1 MRCVGSFLELFAQ
14 LSGARGQAGR
24 QQQQTN
30 NECRFLIHVSSDDPL
45 NCGDASCLTRCHR
58 GFVSNSCHFFRT
70 PLSVPLARI
79 HALRGAD
86 QPVQNVPSRDGHPG
100 YNSRTIQSRWEINV
114 SDSRKCESNPGKHE
128 SCPTTTMPSRPAD
141 QSGLTASCFT
151 SELATHPGITV
162 NTTAIPGRARFVTA
176 TY

>member
-1 MRCVGSFLELFAQ
+1 MRVVSPDVIEDSSQTRVISSELRYP
-14 LSGARGQAGR
+14 SRWR
-24 QQQQTN
+24 
-30 NECRFLIHVSSDDPL
+30 
-45 NCGDASCLTRCHR
+45 
-58 GFVSNSCHFFRT
+58 
-70 PLSVPLARI
+70 RI

-86 QPVQNVPSRDGHPG
+86 QPVQKVPSRDGHPG
-100 YNSRTIQSRWEINV
+100 YNSPTIQSRWEINV
-114 SDSRKCESNPGKHE
+114 SDPRKCESNPGKHE

-151 SELATHPGITV
+151 SELATTPGITV